1 MAPRKRNQ
9 PQLTR
14 EQIVSATMKLIDEH
28 GLEGHS
34 MRQLGTELGV
44 DPSTVYYYV
53 PSKNDLYNLIVD
65 EIMSGIDL
73 SADDPSAPVEDRLVA
88 AAHEYLRA
96 LLVHP
101 RAMPLAATRSLRT
114 PQQIAGVEALVG
126 MFYDAGFTPTETL
139 AAIDVFGMAVL
150 GMANAYAAHLTQS
163 EYHQQDETL
172 GELPPEQFPNVARLL
187 AEGGYAGFEVEFDRG
202 MRALVRGFSSLHAD
216 GALITPDDPLVT
228 YAESEFS
235 TPDEDLAWGAS
246 AAIPATSAAT
256 KAPEG
261 DDLPCS
267 RR

>member
-14 EQIVSATMKLIDEH
+14 EQIVSATMKLIDER

-114 PQQIAGVEALVG
+114 PQQIAGVESLVG
-126 MFYDAGFTPTETL
+126 MFYDAGLTPTETL

-150 GMANAYAAHLTQS
+150 GMANAYAAQLTQS

-172 GELPPEQFPNVARLL
+172 GELPPERFPNVMRLL
-187 AEGGYAGFEVEFDRG
+187 AEGGYAGFGVEFDRG
-202 MRALVRGFSSLHAD
+202 MRALVRGLLSMHAD
-216 GALITPDDPLVT
+216 GALITPIDPLVT

-235 TPDEDLAWGAS
+235 TPDDDFAS
-246 AAIPATSAAT
+246 GTPAAT
-256 KAPEG
+256 TSVESSRR

>member
-65 EIMSGIDL
+65 EIMRGIDL
-73 SADDPSAPVEDRLVA
+73 RAIDPSAPVEDRLVA

-114 PQQIAGVEALVG
+114 PTQIASVEALIG
-126 MFYDAGFTPTETL
+126 IFYDADVSPTETL
-139 AAIDVFGMAVL
+139 AAIDIFGMMVL
-150 GMANAYAAHLTQS
+150 GMANAYAAHLTHS

-172 GELPPEQFPNVARLL
+172 AMLPPEQFPNVARLL

-202 MRALVRGFSSLHAD
+202 ARALVRGLLSLHAD
-216 GALITPDDPLVT
+216 AALVTSDDPLVT

-235 TPDEDLAWGAS
+235 TPDGECAPG
-246 AAIPATSAAT
+246 TSAAT
-256 KAPEG
+256 VAADASEG
-261 DDLPCS
+261 DGLPCS